1 MSHTNSTAYWT
12 LVILTEQPFLTH
24 GYFEFTLGPEIQS
37 EARRIC
43 VEASFKI
50 RALIEAYKKA
60 FTLRRAQ
67 YGISYAMYSAVLVLL
82 QHADQECDAYIEAIR
97 FFWFALLEYQRG
109 CGHGLN
115 GPLRLLKSLMRRVEK
130 VVQRIDIDHPGA
142 THWPSGSGE

>member
-24 GYFEFTLGPEIQS
+24 GYFEFTLCPEIQS

-60 FTLRRAQ
+60 FTLR
-67 YGISYAMYSAVLVLL
+67 LL

-97 FFWFALLEYQRG
+97 FFWLALLEYQRG
-109 CGHGLN
+109 CGHGLK

-142 THWPSGSGE
+142 TDWPSGSGE